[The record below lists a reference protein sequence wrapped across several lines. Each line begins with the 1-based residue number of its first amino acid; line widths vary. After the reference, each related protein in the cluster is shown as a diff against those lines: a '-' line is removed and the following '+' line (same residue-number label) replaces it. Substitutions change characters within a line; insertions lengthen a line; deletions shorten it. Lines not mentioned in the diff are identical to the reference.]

1 MVSVHVACTDMD
13 DKEAETQRNRLMTS
27 LAAGDGEDVIVL
39 SGLDDN
45 ALAKKGV
52 LMDLSDIV
60 TPMEENGEFAKVN
73 IYMHIKS
80 LHHHVSIVKSAKKSV
95 KVGYQILLIM
105 Q

>member
-1 MVSVHVACTDMD
+1 MVSVHVACADTD

-39 SGLDDN
+39 SGLDDD

-60 TPMEENGEFAKVN
+60 SQMEENGELLQA
-73 IYMHIKS
+73 
-80 LHHHVSIVKSAKKSV
+80 IVD
-95 KVGYQILLIM
+95 GE
-105 Q
+105 